1 MRAKHAYR
9 LIVGRT
15 GWAPPRLAE
24 AERVDHVE
32 VVEIDGGEVVLF
44 WDCPPVEASRL
55 ARRLRADLDGLESD
69 EFLSRWSTYEPG
81 ADT

>member
-1 MRAKHAYR
+1 MKAKRAYR

-15 GWAPPRLAE
+15 GWAPAVLAE
-24 AERVDHVE
+24 GQRVDHVE

-55 ARRLRADLDGLESD
+55 ARRLRSDLETLEDD
-69 EFLSRWSTYEPG
+69 EFIARWSAYELG
-81 ADT
+81 ADG